1 MNGPT
6 TTAITGKDVLV
17 LAGRLI
23 LGLADGDNSALTHP
37 NELFTVKTGKDG
49 NSLYAY
55 NATGQQGELVVRL
68 VSGCSDDVFLNGLL
82 KLMQADP
89 AAFPLMPGQLVKRI
103 GNGLGLV
110 RNDTVIMLGG
120 VFSKQVDRTSNAE
133 GNTDQAVSVYT
144 IRFGNVFRAI
154 L

>member
-17 LAGRLI
+17 IQGRLLI
-23 LGLADGDNSALTHP
+23 GLADGDNSALTHP
-37 NELFTVKTGKDG
+37 NELFTVKTGKGG
-49 NSLYAY
+49 NTLYAY
-55 NATGQQGELVVRL
+55 NTTGQQGELTVRL
-68 VSGCSDDVFLNGLL
+68 VRGCSDDVFLNGLM

-89 AAFPLMPGQLVKRI
+89 ASFPLIAGQLVKRI

-110 RNDTVIMLGG
+110 RNDTVVMLGG
-120 VFSKQVDRTSNAE
+120 VFSKQVDTISNAE